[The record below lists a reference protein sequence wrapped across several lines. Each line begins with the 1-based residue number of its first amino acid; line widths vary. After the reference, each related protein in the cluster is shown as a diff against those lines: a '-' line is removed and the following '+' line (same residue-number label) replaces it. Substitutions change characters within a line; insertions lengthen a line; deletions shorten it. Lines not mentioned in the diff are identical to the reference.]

1 MYPSVKIKTTKAI
14 QNYVD
19 GLFKESETPV
29 DNICNTAGM
38 EVELYGKLAGINK
51 ERACHTLSSFAHGA
65 NLTKSVNYSATS
77 KENIRNRTVD
87 LHYTSTMRHQTN
99 AQTRSGLNNANLLK
113 GACEQLPRS
122 EMKMGEVG
130 NYILAAHCSKYDK
143 SFMFTSLR
151 YLKSGDEIKVSD
163 DKNVYVY
170 KVNFVKKVNRNDTS
184 LINESTTDKLITLYT
199 CYDVNHFYPRYRIVA
214 RGTLDRTIER

>member
-1 MYPSVKIKTTKAI
+1 MKNKAFIIAGSILIILSIIFYFTGDYLLEQFIVNNAVNVNVDDEKARHSDDLIPDYNEDNVESLSAMTILKYKNDMNRSIAKGMIVIDSIDLNLKI
-14 QNYVD
+14 Y
-19 GLFKESETPV
+19 E
-29 DNICNTAGM
+29 
-38 EVELYGKLAGINK
+38 
-51 ERACHTLSSFAHGA
+51 
-65 NLTKSVNYSATS
+65 
-77 KENIRNRTVD
+77 
-87 LHYTSTMRHQTN
+87 
-99 AQTRSGLNNANLLK
+99 GLNNANLLK

-130 NYILAAHCSKYDK
+130 NYILAAHCSRYDK

>member
-1 MYPSVKIKTTKAI
+1 MKNKAFIIAGSILIILSIIFYFTGDFFLEKFIVNNAVNVNVDDEKARHSDDLIPDYNEDNVESLSAMTILKYKNDMNRSIAKGRIVIDSIDLNLKI
-14 QNYVD
+14 Y
-19 GLFKESETPV
+19 E
-29 DNICNTAGM
+29 
-38 EVELYGKLAGINK
+38 
-51 ERACHTLSSFAHGA
+51 
-65 NLTKSVNYSATS
+65 
-77 KENIRNRTVD
+77 
-87 LHYTSTMRHQTN
+87 
-99 AQTRSGLNNANLLK
+99 GLNNANLLK

-130 NYILAAHCSKYDK
+130 NYILAAHCSRYDK

-170 KVNFVKKVNRNDTS
+170 KVNFVKRVDRNDTS